1 MVYGSRTLN
10 QGKNANGKEGKWKTN
25 MNLKCQQI
33 KIENQTPENDQKKK
47 EKVKTDEAT
56 CMV

>member
-1 MVYGSRTLN
+1 MN